1 MTLYQI
7 TCTKHPEPLQDKVW
21 FSSRVITDV
30 TFTWLGLMRKEHGIP
45 GSLRKEM
52 RPRSCRE
59 GSRGEVLALGRLRL
73 RLGV

>member
-1 MTLYQI
+1 MTLHQI

-45 GSLRKEM
+45 GSLLFKVGETL
-52 RPRSCRE
+52 PRCASLYMPTTSFTCHC
-59 GSRGEVLALGRLRL
+59 
-73 RLGV
+73 